1 MIQISKEGYK
11 KCEVEIID
19 KGRYFW
25 VNRKDLEV
33 ESDVANWVQIF
44 DKCDSEKQ
52 KYRQELTPNAEYQ
65 RCRVF
70 VRNDLVERK
79 IKSCRKS
86 SKRFLEFKKKL
97 GLDPNVVT
105 CDEQDIINTLQIVFE
120 GEIILTQYC
129 IENKRLDAYFSK
141 YKLGIEVDEYN
152 HEGRNFEYEQSKQLM
167 IENHRI
173 TIIRTN
179 PDVADF
185 DMNRLINQIYTRI
198 IKSTKKTLIEDLSK
212 TLLELVFNSN
222 HSIKSKCLKWIV
234 KNILP
239 NYKQ

>member
-1 MIQISKEGYK
+1 MLAQINKEEQK
-11 KCEVEIID
+11 KCEIEIID

-33 ESDVANWVQIF
+33 ESDVTNWAQIF
-44 DKCDSEKQ
+44 DKCDPEKQ

-105 CDEQDIINTLQIVFE
+105 YDEQDIISALQVAFE

-129 IENKRLDAYFSK
+129 IENKRLDAYFSNH
-141 YKLGIEVDEYN
+141 KLGIEVDEYN
-152 HEGRNFEYEQSKQLM
+152 YEGRNSNYEKSIQLV
-167 IENHRI
+167 IESHGI

-179 PDVADF
+179 PDGAVF
-185 DMNRLINQIYTRI
+185 DMNRLINQI
-198 IKSTKKTLIEDLSK
+198 
-212 TLLELVFNSN
+212 
-222 HSIKSKCLKWIV
+222 
-234 KNILP
+234 
-239 NYKQ
+239 

>member
-1 MIQISKEGYK
+1 MLQFSKEEYK

-33 ESDVANWVQIF
+33 QSDVANLVQIA
-44 DKCDSEKQ
+44 KCDSEKQ
-52 KYRQELTPNAEYQ
+52 KYRQKLTPNAEYQ

-152 HEGRNFEYEQSKQLM
+152 HEGRNSNYEKSRQLM
-167 IENHRI
+167 IESHGI
-173 TIIRTN
+173 TLIRTN
-179 PDVADF
+179 PDAADF
-185 DMNRLINQIYTRI
+185 NMYRLINQIYKHI
-198 IKSTKKTLIEDLSK
+198 IESNKKS
-212 TLLELVFNSN
+212 
-222 HSIKSKCLKWIV
+222 
-234 KNILP
+234 
-239 NYKQ
+239 

>member
-1 MIQISKEGYK
+1 MVQISKEGYK

-33 ESDVANWVQIF
+33 ESDVANWAQIF

-105 CDEQDIINTLQIVFE
+105 CDKQDIISALQVAFK
-120 GEIILTQYC
+120 GEIILTQYS
-129 IENKRLDAYFSK
+129 IGNKRIDAYFSK
-141 YKLGIEVDEYN
+141 YKLGIEIDEYN
-152 HEGRNFEYEQSKQLM
+152 HESRNLNYEKSRQLM
-167 IENHRI
+167 IESHGI

-179 PDVADF
+179 PDAADF
-185 DMNRLINQIYTRI
+185 DMNKLINQIYKHI
-198 IKSTKKTLIEDLSK
+198 VKSTKKSLIDDLSK
-212 TLLELVFNSN
+212 RLLELEFK
-222 HSIKSKCLKWIV
+222 SIKSKGLKWFV

-239 NYKQ
+239 NY

>member
-1 MIQISKEGYK
+1 MVLISKEGYK
-11 KCEVEIID
+11 KCEVEIIEN
-19 KGRYFW
+19 GRYFW

-33 ESDVANWVQIF
+33 ESDVPIWAQIF

-70 VRNDLVERK
+70 VWNDLVKRK

-86 SKRFLEFKKKL
+86 SKRFLKFKKKL
-97 GLDPNVVT
+97 RLDTDVVT
-105 CDEQDIINTLQIVFE
+105 CDDQDIISALHVAFE

-129 IENKRLDAYFSK
+129 TENKS
-141 YKLGIEVDEYN
+141 
-152 HEGRNFEYEQSKQLM
+152 YEKSRQLM
-167 IENHRI
+167 VESHRI

-179 PDVADF
+179 PDAADF
-185 DMNRLINQIYTRI
+185 YMNRLINQIHKHI
-198 IKSTKKTLIEDLSK
+198 IELTKKQTKKSLIDDLSK
-212 TLLELVFNSN
+212 RLLELEFKSN
-222 HSIKSKCLKWIV
+222 DSIKSKCLKWVV

-239 NYKQ
+239 KYKEWKTQNQK